1 MSEKENSLPKLSLA
15 EQEIMKIVWD
25 ADEEVTI
32 KHVWQTINK
41 SREDQLSRTTVQV
54 QMARLESKQWLKMRQ
69 QDRQF
74 FYSSTRDAEQSQSLL
89 IEELANR
96 VFDSSFSK
104 MVKCLLQSKK
114 LKKNEMQQIQDLLDD
129 F

>member
-1 MSEKENSLPKLSLA
+1 MARDGSSLPKLSRA

-25 ADEEVTI
+25 SDEEVTI
-32 KHVWQTINK
+32 KQVWQKLNE
-41 SREDQLSRTTVQV
+41 SRPDPLSRTTVQV
-54 QMARLESKQWLKMRQ
+54 QMARLESKRWLSMREEN
-69 QDRQF
+69 RQF
-74 FYSSTRDAEQSQSLL
+74 FYSSTRDAELSQSLL

-114 LKKNEMQQIQDLLDD
+114 LKKKEMEKIQEMLDD

>member
-1 MSEKENSLPKLSLA
+1 MGGNQNSLPKLSRA

-25 ADEEVTI
+25 ADDEVTI
-32 KHVWQTINK
+32 KHVWQTLNK
-41 SREDQLSRTTVQV
+41 SRQDPLSRTTVQV
-54 QMARLESKQWLKMRQ
+54 QMARLESKKWLRMREK
-69 QDRQF
+69 DRQF
-74 FYSSTRDAEQSQSLL
+74 FYSSTRDAELSQSLL

-104 MVKCLLQSKK
+104 MVKCLLQAKK
-114 LKKNEMQQIQDLLDD
+114 LKKKEMEKIQEMLDD